1 MVTLPKTIYIVNAI
15 PIKIPMI
22 FTTEIEKS
30 IQEFIWKFKRLQR
43 VRAIVSK
50 KYNAGGITITN
61 FKLYYRA
68 KAIKTAWYWH

>member
-30 IQEFIWKFKRLQR
+30 IQGFIWKFKRLQR